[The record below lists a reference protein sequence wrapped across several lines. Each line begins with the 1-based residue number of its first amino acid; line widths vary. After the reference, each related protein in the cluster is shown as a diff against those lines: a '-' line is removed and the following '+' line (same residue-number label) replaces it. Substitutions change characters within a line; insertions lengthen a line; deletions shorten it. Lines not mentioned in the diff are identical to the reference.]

1 MIEAL
6 DKSLLLWLNGFH
18 TPFFDGVMWA
28 LSRTDTWLVLF
39 GILLMQLI
47 QGREKRQQFMLL
59 LAVVALVLLTDQVSA
74 HFVKPFFHRFR
85 PAHDPEI
92 GDLVHIVNGYRGGL
106 YGFFSS
112 HASNTFGLATL
123 LSLIFR
129 RRLSMVILFSWAG
142 LCSYSRIYLGVHYP
156 GDIFCGAMFGA
167 LLAYGIYILLSLKV
181 PCKPLQGS
189 QIPLIV
195 AFVLS
200 LLYVLI
206 RGLAF
211 LG

>member
-18 TPFFDGVMWA
+18 TPFFDGVMWV
-28 LSRTDTWLVLF
+28 LSRTDTWLLLF
-39 GILLMQLI
+39 GVLLMQLI

-59 LAVVALVLLTDQVSA
+59 LAVGALVLLTDQVSS
-74 HFVKPFFHRFR
+74 HLVKPLVLRLR
-85 PAHDPEI
+85 PTHDPEI
-92 GDLVHIVNGYRGGL
+92 GALVHIVRGYRGGT

-129 RRLSMVILFSWAG
+129 RRQTAAILFTWAA

-156 GDIFCGAMFGA
+156 GDIFCGAMFGV
-167 LLAYGIYILLSLKV
+167 LLAYGIYLLLSVHV
-181 PCKPLQGS
+181 PYKPMQGS
-189 QIPLIV
+189 QIPLVV

-200 LLYVLI
+200 LLYVLV

-211 LG
+211 LE